1 MSIAYRLGALILA
14 LSAFVGGCAYIVHLR
29 SELAQ
34 AEQAAK
40 TAQEALKRTQ
50 ATLAYREKLRATTAR
65 LEASARAS
73 LAAAAASNPD
83 WASAPVPQEVQ
94 DALCAH
100 LDCASRPDR
109 VRDSI
114 SNDSP

>member
-1 MSIAYRLGALILA
+1 MSIAYRLGALILV
-14 LSAFVGGCAYIVHLR
+14 LGLLLGGSAYIVHLR

-50 ATLAYREKLRATTAR
+50 ATLAYREKLRAATAR
-65 LEASARAS
+65 RGASARAS
-73 LAAAAASNPD
+73 LAAAAASNPT

-100 LDCASRPDR
+100 LSCASPDGLR
-109 VRDSI
+109 SGPTDDS
-114 SNDSP
+114 S